1 MTNETTTTE
10 ITLFKEYELLFTEKK
25 VSDILS
31 DAFFAKFQTA
41 IWQFR
46 NEVFPETEDGRKR
59 ARQLSRSLASNVKIA
74 IFEKGFDALIKQKE
88 LDNKA
93 ALEEIKSLKA
103 AKTRF
108 ISACEVVQKEIT
120 KIDDDFK
127 KRVDAQI
134 GLMKSHIKQ
143 YQSMSELSDAK
154 EAVVA
159 SFEEFEWEEA
169 KKDAGKLLG
178 EIRDKLIMQEGVIAN
193 LERERAERQRIE
205 AEREQE
211 RLVREREK
219 QEAII
224 REQAERVAQ
233 GKEIELPPIPTP
245 EPIAPTTPQQ
255 QSYAM
260 QAPAKIENNYKIV
273 FDLETTGVNNK
284 TDSIVQLAALVFDED
299 FNEVDRLNVLIQQDR
314 EMTNDEILT
323 RVHGKTYAMCQ
334 EHGIP
339 LAEAITR
346 FKSMLE
352 GCGHVIGHN
361 IIKFDIPFLTGIAE
375 KIGLYFGI
383 NKDIKILDTLVLYRN
398 IAKCPPTQ
406 EQKKADR
413 VGYKDPSLT
422 EAYNYVFGKD
432 FENAHDAFGDI
443 KATAEIYK
451 NLVMT
456 NRKVVAIIESM
467 GLSNDQA
474 RLIADRLRLED
485 LTAYSQ
491 ADIVSVVSDNKR
503 LKIILPLI
511 EDSFLEM
518 EELVNEFSYL
528 LINTDDKNHQEFKD
542 KSQNIINRQRSAL
555 SAIQRNKKIL

>member
-1 MTNETTTTE
+1 MTNETTTE
-10 ITLFKEYELLFTEKK
+10 ITLFKEYELVFTENK

-31 DAFFAKFQTA
+31 DAFFAKFQTS
-41 IWQFR
+41 IKQFG

-88 LDNKA
+88 LENKA

-134 GLMKSHIKQ
+134 ALMKSHIKQ
-143 YQSMSELSDAK
+143 YQSMSELNDAK
-154 EAVVA
+154 EAAVT
-159 SFEEFEWEEA
+159 SFESFQWEEA

-178 EIRDKLIMQEGVIAN
+178 EILDKLIMQEAMIAK
-193 LERERAERQRIE
+193 LEAERAERQRIE

-224 REQAERVAQ
+224 MEQVERVAQ

-245 EPIAPTTPQQ
+245 APIATPQQ

-260 QAPAKIENNYKIV
+260 QAPAKIENNYTIV
-273 FDLETTGVNNK
+273 FDTETTGVNNK
-284 TDSIVQLAALVFDED
+284 TDSIVQLAALVLDED
-299 FNEVDRLNVLIQQDR
+299 FNEVDRLNVLIKQDK
-314 EMTNDEILT
+314 EMTDKEILT
-323 RVHGKTYAMCQ
+323 HVHGKTYAMCQ
-334 EHGIP
+334 EQGIP

-346 FKSMLE
+346 FKSMLD
-352 GCGHVIGHN
+352 GCGVVVAHN
-361 IIKFDIPFLTGIAE
+361 MSFDEGFLKSAAAKVGVNFEIKNRKMDTMQ
-375 KIGLYFGI
+375 LY
-383 NKDIKILDTLVLYRN
+383 KDIV
-398 IAKCPPTQ
+398 KCPPTAKMIQ
-406 EQKKADR
+406 A
-413 VGYKDPSLT
+413 GFTAYKNPNLT
-422 EAYNYVFGKD
+422 ESYNYVFGKD
-432 FENAHDAFGDI
+432 FDNAHDAFGDI

-456 NRKVVAIIESM
+456 NRKVVAIIQSM

-474 RLIADRLRLED
+474 RLIANRLRMED

-491 ADIVSVVSDNKR
+491 ADIVSAVS
-503 LKIILPLI
+503 
-511 EDSFLEM
+511 E
-518 EELVNEFSYL
+518 
-528 LINTDDKNHQEFKD
+528 
-542 KSQNIINRQRSAL
+542 
-555 SAIQRNKKIL
+555 NKKLKAENAELLQQIETLKKVSENA